1 MFELYMCH
9 NIYRDLQSP
18 MSEVS
23 SLVKNTSLS
32 PTLVNSLSKLNAPIE
47 EREDFE
53 DIGSLPAADDTKQV
67 AENMTI

>member
-9 NIYRDLQSP
+9 RDLQFP
-18 MSEVS
+18 MNKVS
-23 SLVKNTSLS
+23 SSVKNTSLA

-67 AENMTI
+67 TENVTI